1 MAVKFTFNL
10 KEPQSEESLLM
21 LICRWDSQPIKLST
35 KQRVFVATWN
45 NKKQLCI
52 TSKELFPPR
61 INRHSKSVNSFL
73 ERLSSK
79 LIDYYNENYSSST
92 SVLQAKNS
100 IKSLIDSLVENDRI
114 EDEKKKVTPIHF
126 FEEYIA
132 KKRIDPHTGRYISDR
147 TKVHQKTVIHRLKAF
162 LADNNLPDDFSV
174 FTSSKFDRQ
183 YTEWC
188 YSVKKYRQNTVYA
201 TYGVLKPFLNAAK

>member
-35 KQRVFVATWN
+35 RQRVFVATWN

-61 INRHSKSVNSFL
+61 INRHSKTVNEFL
-73 ERLSSK
+73 ERLSSR
-79 LIDYYNENYSSST
+79 LIDFYDENYSSSI
-92 SVLQAKNS
+92 SSLQAKNS
-100 IKSLIDSLVENDRI
+100 IKGLIDELVENDRI
-114 EDEKKKVTPIHF
+114 EGEKRKVTPIHF
-126 FEEYIA
+126 FEEYIE

-147 TKVHQKTVIHRLKAF
+147 TKVHQKTVFVSTAF
-162 LADNNLPDDFSV
+162 LAAIFLLEILSISLMNFSDFSILS
-174 FTSSKFDRQ
+174 T
-183 YTEWC
+183 
-188 YSVKKYRQNTVYA
+188 
-201 TYGVLKPFLNAAK
+201 LLIL